1 MLFFLGDTME
11 YEVLVRVVEEGLST
25 VTNRLDSLE
34 QTAEE
39 TSQQL
44 DNISESSERTA
55 DSLSS
60 AGAEASR
67 FGMILTGL
75 NAVSSDLDRITDFAS
90 GFVSE
95 TISVLMK

>member
-1 MLFFLGDTME
+1 ME
-11 YEVLVRVVEEGLST
+11 YEVLVKVVEEGLST
-25 VTNRLDSLE
+25 VTSRLDSLE
-34 QTAEE
+34 RTAEE
-39 TSQQL
+39 TSEQL

-75 NAVSSDLDRITDFAS
+75 NVVSSDLDRITDFAS

>member
-1 MLFFLGDTME
+1 ME

-25 VTNRLDSLE
+25 VTSRLDSLE
-34 QTAEE
+34 RTAEE
-39 TSQQL
+39 TSEQL

-55 DSLSS
+55 DSLGS

-75 NAVSSDLDRITDFAS
+75 NAVSDDLDRITDFAS
-90 GFVSE
+90 
-95 TISVLMK
+95 